1 MDEDA
6 LRAEVRAFI
15 DATWDPAML
24 VRDWWARLNE
34 AGFGFPAWSKEW
46 FGRGYTTNQQDAVYD
61 EMAKADVLGPPEGAG
76 PGMAAPM
83 LSRFGSDEQKR
94 RWLPDI
100 AHGKEYWAQFFSEP
114 EAGSD
119 LASLQTRAVRD
130 GDQWLINGQKVWNS
144 MTLLASKGLLVAR
157 TDASVPKHKGLGFF
171 IIDLDQPQID
181 IRPIKQMNHREE
193 FNEAF
198 FTDAVVHDSAR
209 IGEPTQGWAVAMEIL
224 SHERSNFA
232 AGGSS
237 VLARVIGGEKAGFI
251 DMPAGEAV
259 RIARS
264 MPTVA
269 NGLAIGTIPQVID
282 MAKAAGRAGDVV
294 IRQRIAELHCFDE
307 ALRLTALRGAAK
319 AKSGHGGDTEGSV
332 AYLGGVRKVR
342 MYRDLVAELAGP
354 AGMLDG
360 TEVADSILTSAA
372 HGIQGGTEQ
381 IQRNVIGER
390 LLGLPREP
398 QVDRD
403 IPFNELRKS
412 GR

>member
-1 MDEDA
+1 
-6 LRAEVRAFI
+6 
-15 DATWDPAML
+15 ML
-24 VRDWWARLNE
+24 
-34 AGFGFPAWSKEW
+34 F
-46 FGRGYTTNQQDAVYD
+46 
-61 EMAKADVLGPPEGAG
+61 
-76 PGMAAPM
+76 
-83 LSRFGSDEQKR
+83 RFGTAEQKA
-94 RWLPDI
+94 RWLPGI
-100 AHGKEYWAQFFSEP
+100 VHGEEYWAQFFSEP

-130 GDQWLINGQKVWNS
+130 GDQWLITGQKVWNS
-144 MTLLASKGLLVAR
+144 MTLLASRGLLVAR

-171 IIDLDQPQID
+171 IIDLDQEQID

-198 FTDAVVHDSAR
+198 FVDAVVHDSAR

-232 AGGSS
+232 GGGSS
-237 VLARVIGGEKAGFI
+237 VLARVIGGEKAGFVT
-251 DMPAGEAV
+251 MPAGEAV
-259 RIARS
+259 RIARA

-269 NGLAIGTIPQVID
+269 NGLAIGTIPQVIE
-282 MAKAAGRAGDVV
+282 MAKAAGRAGDAT
-294 IRQRIAELHCFDE
+294 IRQRIAELHCLDE
-307 ALRLTALRGAAK
+307 ALRLTSLRGAAK

-342 MYRDLVAELAGP
+342 MYRDLVAELAG
-354 AGMLDG
+354 AAAMLDG
-360 TEVADSILTSAA
+360 TEVADTILTSAA

-412 GR
+412 GRQPTTV